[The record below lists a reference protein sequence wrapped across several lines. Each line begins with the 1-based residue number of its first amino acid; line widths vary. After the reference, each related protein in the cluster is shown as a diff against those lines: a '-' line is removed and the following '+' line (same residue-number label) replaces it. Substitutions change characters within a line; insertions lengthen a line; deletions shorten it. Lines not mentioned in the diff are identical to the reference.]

1 MALSKAD
8 VNNINVTAVASK
20 AIQWNS
26 AADGFEV
33 GTLGG
38 SMVLLTTATASGS
51 ANLTFDSSIDS
62 TFDSYVFKFINIHPS
77 ASASFTVNF
86 RDGSTAYD
94 ATKTTSYFRAYHQE
108 NAGGVGIDIIEP
120 NARSPLSHICTWL
133 VSPVIAASS
142 VPVASS
148 AYHKLISGS
157 PPVGASIQV
166 SLPLKTV
173 PLTAAVIWPIC
184 ELAVAAFPI
193 ISPLPELAKPVRSIK
208 ILVWKM
214 FPNFWTSA
222 L

>member
-38 SMVLLTTATASGS
+38 NMVLLTTATASSS

-62 TFDSYVFKFINIHPS
+62 TYNSYLFKFINIHPS

-94 ATKTTSYFRAYHQE
+94 ATKTTAYFRAYHQE
-108 NAGGVGIDIIEP
+108 NAGGGVLAFDSFEL
-120 NARSPLSHICTWL
+120 NQSTAFQDLSGD
-133 VSPVIAASS
+133 SVITDNDSG
-142 VPVASS
+142 
-148 AYHKLISGS
+148 ISGALQLFGPSSTTFVKHFMANINSIKAGSS
-157 PPVGASIQV
+157 PEMKSSYTAGYCNV
-166 SLPLKTV
+166 
-173 PLTAAVIWPIC
+173 TAAIDGVQFKFDSGNIDSG
-184 ELAVAAFPI
+184 I
-193 ISPLPELAKPVRSIK
+193 IKMYG
-208 ILVWKM
+208 IL
-214 FPNFWTSA
+214 
-222 L
+222 

>member
-94 ATKTTSYFRAYHQE
+94 ATKTTAYFRAYHQE
-108 NAGGVGIDIIEP
+108 NAGGGVLAYDASFDHANQTGFQDLT
-120 NARSPLSHICTWL
+120 ADS
-133 VSPVIAASS
+133 VIADNDSG
-142 VPVASS
+142 
-148 AYHKLISGS
+148 ISGTLQLFGPSSTTFVKHFMANINSIKAGSS
-157 PPVGASIQV
+157 PEMKNSFSSGYCNV
-166 SLPLKTV
+166 
-173 PLTAAVIWPIC
+173 TAAID
-184 ELAVAAFPI
+184 AVQFKMG
-193 ISPLPELAKPVRSIK
+193 SGNMDSGTIK
-208 ILVWKM
+208 LYGIK
-214 FPNFWTSA
+214 
-222 L
+222 